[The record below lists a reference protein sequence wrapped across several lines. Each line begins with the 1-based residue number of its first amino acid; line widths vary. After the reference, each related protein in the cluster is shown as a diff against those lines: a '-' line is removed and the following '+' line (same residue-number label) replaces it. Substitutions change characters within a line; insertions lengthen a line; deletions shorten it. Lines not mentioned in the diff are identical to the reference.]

1 MSTSVPATPE
11 EFLASPLS
19 QVPWYYSVEVF
30 PGLVARGSF
39 PDDLVMLPRLLTRHA
54 EVTGHSC
61 LDIGSME
68 GLLPTLLA
76 RRGAS
81 RVVATDA
88 VPHCVARMDAIKQYY
103 DVEFE
108 FSAVGLL
115 YDLDKKLSPQCFDF
129 INLPRLSLRVEIRP
143 SDLDISGRLP
153 HAGGRHRIRGHRST
167 GRHAIAWAHCV
178 SGRRHR
184 QLRYARR
191 PNKYREGGG
200 RAAGR
205 PVQRPLISVLLVFHR
220 RIGGPPLHSARSQ
233 R

>member
-88 VPHCVARMDAIKQYY
+88 VPHALTDWKAANNHPRSTISAAGPYDGVVWRDDLDAI
-103 DVEFE
+103 
-108 FSAVGLL
+108 
-115 YDLDKKLSPQCFDF
+115 DLWASVQNQP
-129 INLPRLSLRVEIRP
+129 
-143 SDLDISGRLP
+143 
-153 HAGGRHRIRGHRST
+153 GH
-167 GRHAIAWAHCV
+167 GPAIARDAH
-178 SGRRHR
+178 
-184 QLRYARR
+184 QLHLDDW
-191 PNKYREGGG
+191 E
-200 RAAGR
+200 
-205 PVQRPLISVLLVFHR
+205 
-220 RIGGPPLHSARSQ
+220 
-233 R
+233 